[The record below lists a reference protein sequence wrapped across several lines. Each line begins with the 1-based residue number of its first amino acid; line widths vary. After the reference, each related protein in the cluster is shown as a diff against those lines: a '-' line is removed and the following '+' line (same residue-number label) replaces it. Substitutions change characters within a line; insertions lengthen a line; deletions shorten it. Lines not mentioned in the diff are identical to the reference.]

1 MAIFLA
7 LSIGL
12 TGTFFV
18 HVLREFHRDWKDG
31 AGVSR
36 NRGIR
41 NTDSLMHTD

>member
-18 HVLREFHRDWKDG
+18 HVIREFHRDWKDG
-31 AGVSR
+31 SRVSR
-36 NRGIR
+36 DRGIR
-41 NTDSLMHTD
+41 NTDLL